1 MNNSNQKFFSKAQLF
16 QFFITFLLTTFGVL
30 TAYYTTIAGIKLDL
44 ARKAESQ
51 IVNELDKRLSNIELL
66 LKENF
71 MTKKEFFELKDQINQ
86 RLLKIELR
94 IEDKNYRGGTSPP

>member
-1 MNNSNQKFFSKAQLF
+1 MSDNNKIFSKVQLL
-16 QFFITFLLTTFGVL
+16 QFLITFFVTVFGVL

-44 ARKAESQ
+44 AHKAEVQ
-51 IVNELDKRLSNIELL
+51 IVNELDKKLSNLELL

-86 RLLKIELR
+86 RLLKIEMRL
-94 IEDKNYRGGTSPP
+94 ENK

>member
-1 MNNSNQKFFSKAQLF
+1 MSENAKIFSKVQLL
-16 QFFITFLLTTFGVL
+16 QFLVTFFVTVFGVL

-44 ARKAESQ
+44 THKAEVQ
-51 IVNELDKRLSNIELL
+51 IVNELDKRLSNLELL

-86 RLLKIELR
+86 RLLKIEMRL
-94 IEDKNYRGGTSPP
+94 ENK

>member
-1 MNNSNQKFFSKAQLF
+1 MSDNNKIFSKVQLF
-16 QFFITFLLTTFGVL
+16 QFLITFFVTVFGVL

-44 ARKAESQ
+44 AHKAEVQ
-51 IVNELDKRLSNIELL
+51 IVNELDKRLSNLELL

-86 RLLKIELR
+86 RLLKIEMK
-94 IEDKNYRGGTSPP
+94 IERNDR

>member
-1 MNNSNQKFFSKAQLF
+1 MSDNNKIFSKVQLL
-16 QFFITFLLTTFGVL
+16 QFLITFFVTVFGVL

-44 ARKAESQ
+44 AHKAEVQ
-51 IVNELDKRLSNIELL
+51 IVNELDKRLSNLELL

-86 RLLKIELR
+86 RLLKIEMRL
-94 IEDKNYRGGTSPP
+94 ENK

>member
-1 MNNSNQKFFSKAQLF
+1 MSDNNKIFSKVQLF
-16 QFFITFLLTTFGVL
+16 QFLITFFVTVFGVL

-44 ARKAESQ
+44 AHKAEVQ
-51 IVNELDKRLSNIELL
+51 IVNELDKKLSNLELL

-86 RLLKIELR
+86 RLLKIEMRL
-94 IEDKNYRGGTSPP
+94 ENK